1 MVSPA
6 LRGPAGLA
14 VLVTDTLEQL
24 TVIVVTQVPACELEL
39 GLELWGVLLWSWL
52 ETVPQVWVSVPD
64 WMWMLKLPVVA
75 ARRSE
80 ERRGGKGGRAW
91 LMEHDEMVG
100 LTDQS
105 MPLPVGRLSVRT
117 TPWATP
123 APVLATAM
131 S

>member
-6 LRGPAGLA
+6 LKGPAGLA

-24 TVIVVTQVPACELEL
+24 TTTSVAPVPVGGSESAEPSLATST
-39 GLELWGVLLWSWL
+39 WARL
-52 ETVPQVWVSVPD
+52 ETVPQVWVSVPV
-64 WMWMLKLPVVA
+64 WMWTLKLPVVA
-75 ARRSE
+75 ARSPTLQVKTL
-80 ERRGGKGGRAW
+80 GVTV
-91 LMEHDEMVG
+91 LSMEHAALVG

-123 APVLATAM
+123 APVL
-131 S
+131 

>member
-14 VLVTDTLEQL
+14 VLVTATLELL
-24 TVIVVTQVPACELEL
+24 TATSVAAVALVSLHDALPILATSTWA
-39 GLELWGVLLWSWL
+39 WL
-52 ETVPQVWVSVPD
+52 DTVPQVWVSVPD
-64 WMWMLKLPVVA
+64 WMWMMSVALTAALPSPLQVGLLVV
-75 ARRSE
+75 RV
-80 ERRGGKGGRAW
+80 
-91 LMEHDEMVG
+91 LTMEHDALAG

-123 APVLATAM
+123 ARVL
-131 S
+131 